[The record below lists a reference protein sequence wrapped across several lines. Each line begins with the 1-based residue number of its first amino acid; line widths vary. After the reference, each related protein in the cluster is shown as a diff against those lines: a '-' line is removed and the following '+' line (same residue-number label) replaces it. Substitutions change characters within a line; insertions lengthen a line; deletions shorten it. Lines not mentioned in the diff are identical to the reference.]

1 MKGKRFQLAREVRE
15 EVERSLALGELAR
28 LAETTERLVL
38 EYCEMGLLGEEV
50 REIGAE
56 GRFGEGTLF
65 LVRRIEQLRIEYG
78 VSASGARQR
87 CVVDGKQVNIPV
99 PMCSAMWGRRRLAQ
113 PGVGCPGSSV

>member
-50 REIGAE
+50 RA
-56 GRFGEGTLF
+56 GRLGEGTLF

-78 VSASGARQR
+78 VSASGAGLVLDLAARVEELENEIR
-87 CVVDGKQVNIPV
+87 
-99 PMCSAMWGRRRLAQ
+99 SLREALGR
-113 PGVGCPGSSV
+113 

>member
-50 REIGAE
+50 RESGAE

-78 VSASGARQR
+78 VSASGAGLVLDLAARVEELENEIR
-87 CVVDGKQVNIPV
+87 
-99 PMCSAMWGRRRLAQ
+99 SLREALGR
-113 PGVGCPGSSV
+113 

>member
-1 MKGKRFQLAREVRE
+1 M
-15 EVERSLALGELAR
+15 ERSLALGELAR
-28 LAETTERLVL
+28 LAETTETLVL

-78 VSASGARQR
+78 VSPSGAGLVLDLAARVEELEYEIR
-87 CVVDGKQVNIPV
+87 
-99 PMCSAMWGRRRLAQ
+99 SLREALGR
-113 PGVGCPGSSV
+113 

>member
-38 EYCEMGLLGEEV
+38 EYCEMGLFGEAV
-50 REIGAE
+50 RASGAV

-78 VSASGARQR
+78 VSASGAGLVLDLAARVEELENEIR
-87 CVVDGKQVNIPV
+87 
-99 PMCSAMWGRRRLAQ
+99 SLREALGR
-113 PGVGCPGSSV
+113 

>member
-50 REIGAE
+50 G
-56 GRFGEGTLF
+56 GFGEGTLF

-78 VSASGARQR
+78 VSASGAGLVLDLAARVEELENEIR
-87 CVVDGKQVNIPV
+87 
-99 PMCSAMWGRRRLAQ
+99 SLREALGR
-113 PGVGCPGSSV
+113 